1 MGRDGCRVRAWV
13 SYSRRRPG
21 AFPRKVPGRRRTLS
35 PCWGRAYSLA
45 PRIFVGDARMW
56 VSWVGMGVAYV
67 LGCLILD
74 GGPVPSPRRVPGRR
88 RTLSP
93 CWGRAYSLATRIFVG
108 AADIRRGRADVG
120 VVGRDGCRVRA
131 WVSYSRRRP
140 GALPLLGGR
149 SAECDAHFRWGRA
162 DVGVVGRDGCRVR
175 AWVSYSRR
183 RPGAFPTEGA
193 GPSSYFE
200 AFAVLH
206 TSMFVSMSGQ
216 TTSGGLQC
224 RLFVL
229 M

>member
-1 MGRDGCRVRAWV
+1 M
-13 SYSRRRPG
+13 
-21 AFPRKVPGRRRTLS
+21 
-35 PCWGRAYSLA
+35 
-45 PRIFVGDARMW
+45 
-56 VSWVGMGVAYV
+56 
-67 LGCLILD
+67 
-74 GGPVPSPRRVPGRR
+74 
-88 RTLSP
+88 
-93 CWGRAYSLATRIFVG
+93 
-108 AADIRRGRADVG
+108 
-120 VVGRDGCRVRA
+120 GRDGCRVRA

-140 GALPLLGGR
+140 GALPLLEGAARSVTRIFVGAADIRWRRADVGVVGR
-149 SAECDAHFRWGRA
+149 DGCRVRTWVSYSRRRPGAFPTEGAGPSSYFKPVLGTRIFVGDAHIRWRRGYSLGTRGCGCRGSGWVSRTCLGDLFSTAARCLPLLEGAARVTRIFVGAADICWGRA